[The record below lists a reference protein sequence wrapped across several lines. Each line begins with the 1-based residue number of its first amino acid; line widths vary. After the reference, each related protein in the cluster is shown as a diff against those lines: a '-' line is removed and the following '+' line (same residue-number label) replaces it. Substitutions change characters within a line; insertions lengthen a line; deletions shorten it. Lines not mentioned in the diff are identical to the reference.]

1 MIISHSSRFNS
12 RKKQLNNA
20 MYKNKIL
27 VAIPVFN
34 ETDVHNIIRRVNNY
48 HLDVLVIDDGSTNGL
63 HKELSNLGNI
73 HVITHPR
80 NHGYGKTII
89 DAFAFAIKNG
99 YDYLLTIDS
108 DGQHEPEEI
117 SLFLKEI
124 PFYDCD
130 ILSGS
135 RYYFPA
141 RPDNEFPQE
150 RYLINKEITGIIN
163 RITGFN
169 LTDTFCG
176 FKAYKVKK
184 LKLIP
189 LTEYGYGMPL
199 QLWIQAWKLGLR
211 VREIPVKLIY
221 KDLLKQFKGTMKN
234 PVTRLNYYKNI
245 IENEITDTLQDD
257 TAIQKTR
264 KITIF

>member
-1 MIISHSSRFNS
+1 
-12 RKKQLNNA
+12 

-34 ETDVHNIIRRVNNY
+34 EADVRDIIQRINNF

-63 HKELSNLGNI
+63 HKELINLRNI
-73 HVITHPR
+73 HVIAHQR
-80 NHGYGKTII
+80 NLGYGKTII
-89 DAFAFAIKNG
+89 DAFTFATENG

-169 LTDTFCG
+169 VTDTFCG
-176 FKAYKVKK
+176 FKAYKVEK
-184 LKLIP
+184 LKLIH

-221 KDLLKQFKGTMKN
+221 KDLLKQFKGTLKN

-245 IENEITDTLQDD
+245 IEKEITNTVRNNV
-257 TAIQKTR
+257 AIRKTR
-264 KITIF
+264 KKVIS